1 LKKVLIFFSMLL
13 LASNNFAEENF
24 MTENVTENIQQ
35 AVEQK
40 PQKIIVDV
48 KSVYDSLN
56 IKNKIDYSI
65 FQKAYLGYVQISNKN
80 PGVLIIIDYT
90 KPSNEH
96 GLHILK
102 TQD

>member
-1 LKKVLIFFSMLL
+1 MKKVLIFFSMLL
-13 LASNNFAEENF
+13 LVSNNFAEENL

-56 IKNKIDYSI
+56 IKNKIFYFSKSI
-65 FQKAYLGYVQISNKN
+65 FRLCTDFK
-80 PGVLIIIDYT
+80 
-90 KPSNEH
+90 
-96 GLHILK
+96 
-102 TQD
+102 